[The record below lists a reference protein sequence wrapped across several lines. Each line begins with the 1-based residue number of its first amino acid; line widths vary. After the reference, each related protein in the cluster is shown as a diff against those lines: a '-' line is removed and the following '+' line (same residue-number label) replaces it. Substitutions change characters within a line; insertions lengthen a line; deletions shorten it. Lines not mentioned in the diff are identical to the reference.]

1 MSRILIVDDEAPIL
15 ALLNN
20 ILSSDGHEVVQAS
33 NGTRAKE
40 ILTVEGFDLMISDV
54 HMAPMDGLELLR
66 EAKALAPN
74 MSVLMLTGHAS
85 VASSVEAMKQGAY
98 DYVTKPFKPDE
109 LRLTVQRA
117 LEFQHLIFENDK
129 LRAELDIRHGFEGM
143 IAESAA
149 MRKVCDTILKTA
161 PTDRTVLITGESG
174 TGKEVVAQTIHKN
187 SVRKRQRFEA
197 INCSAIP
204 ETLLESE
211 LFGYVKGAHNKA
223 DRDRDGLFKAA
234 NGGTLFL
241 DEIGTMPM
249 NLQAKLLRVLQEGEI
264 RPLGSDKAFKVDVRV
279 IAATNEQISKSI
291 EDRIFREDLYYRL
304 AVVEID
310 LPPLRE
316 RIDDIMPLAL
326 HFVRKLSQNP
336 NATLQP
342 SVRALLENYPWPGN
356 VRELENAISSACI
369 YSRDGNIQPDH
380 LPQKILSQLPPS
392 VARTSEVAAVT
403 EQPETF
409 VVKSL
414 KGFLRKKEVEYIV
427 KVLEHFNGDKD
438 AAADALGISLATLY
452 RKLPE
457 PND

>member
-20 ILSSDGHEVVQAS
+20 ILSADGHEVVQAS

-40 ILTVEGFDLMISDV
+40 ILAEEKFDLLISDIQMV
-54 HMAPMDGLELLR
+54 PMNGLELLR
-66 EAKALAPN
+66 EAKALDPN

-85 VASSVEAMKQGAY
+85 VATSVEAMKQGAF

-117 LEFQHLIFENDK
+117 LEYQHLIFENHK
-129 LRAELDIRHGFEGM
+129 LRAELDIRHGFDGM
-143 IAESAA
+143 IAESKS
-149 MRKVCDTILKTA
+149 MIEVCEKITKIA
-161 PTDRTVLITGESG
+161 PTDITVLITGESG
-174 TGKEVVAQTIHKN
+174 TGKEVVAQTVHKN
-187 SVRKRQRFEA
+187 SIRKRQPFEA

-211 LFGYVKGAHNKA
+211 LFGFVKGAHNKA

-264 RPLGSDKAFKVDVRV
+264 RPLGSDKAEKVDVRV
-279 IAATNEQISKSI
+279 IAATNEKISKSI
-291 EDRIFREDLYYRL
+291 EENVFREDLYYRL
-304 AVVEID
+304 AVMEID

-316 RIDDIMPLAL
+316 RTDDIMPLAL
-326 HFVRKLSQNP
+326 HFLRKVSQNQD
-336 NATLQP
+336 ATIAP
-342 SVRALLENYPWPGN
+342 SARGLLERYPWPGN
-356 VRELENAISSACI
+356 VRELENAISNACI
-369 YSRDGNIQPDH
+369 FSQDGNILAEH
-380 LPQKILSQLPPS
+380 LPSKILSQLPPS
-392 VARTSEVAAVT
+392 IARSEQISMATAA
-403 EQPETF
+403 PETF

-427 KVLEHFNGDKD
+427 QVLEHFKGDKEQT
-438 AAADALGISLATLY
+438 AKALGISLATLY